1 MSYLLSRFRSLALF
15 FCAIVLSGLPLPM
28 LDAHPTNSSEVS
40 KHPALL
46 AHLQNTP
53 ASEHQGVEDSEVHV
67 HWISILLA
75 SNANPE
81 ANASEPSV
89 DLVGISI
96 AGTDSVPLCVV
107 QLWGEFQW
115 PPTPGPRVAS
125 PRFAP
130 SLSHGIRTTRLLL

>member
-1 MSYLLSRFRSLALF
+1 MSYLVSRVRSLALF

-75 SNANPE
+75 SNANAE
-81 ANASEPSV
+81 AVPFEPSV
-89 DLVGISI
+89 ALAGTSI
-96 AGTDSVPLCVV
+96 AGSDAEPLCVV
-107 QLWGEFQW
+107 QQWADFQW
-115 PPTPGPRVAS
+115 IPIPDSSVAS
-125 PRFAP
+125 PLIAP
-130 SLSHGIRTTRLLL
+130 SLANGNRTTRLLL